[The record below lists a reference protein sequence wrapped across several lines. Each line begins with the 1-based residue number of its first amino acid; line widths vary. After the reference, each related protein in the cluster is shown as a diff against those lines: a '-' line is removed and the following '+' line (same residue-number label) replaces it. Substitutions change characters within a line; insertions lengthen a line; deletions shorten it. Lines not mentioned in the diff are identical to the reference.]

1 MSVPEVAEGLKEYIK
16 SGSSTKR
23 TASNQHSCEE
33 GCLDH
38 QIPIA
43 AQCLEQ
49 VCLDGLD
56 PVSAVQVALENNT
69 IIEGSNIT
77 PTPDAVYVYRKDK
90 RLNDQSKWLHKKNR
104 SHNNW
109 IYEMCHGVTGG
120 CLSEYHM
127 TSFELL
133 YIIVVH
139 LDQMIRVTSPP
150 VGDFKVL
157 WYLEDN
163 ETHVRRLLA
172 SGHYV

>member
-1 MSVPEVAEGLKEYIK
+1 MEALGTHFSMSVPEVAEGLKEYIK

-43 AQCLEQ
+43 TQCLEQ

-56 PVSAVQVALENNT
+56 PVSAVQAALENNT

-77 PTPDAVYVYRKDK
+77 PTPDAVYAYRKDK

-133 YIIVVH
+133 YS
-139 LDQMIRVTSPP
+139 RSPRSDDKSDVP
-150 VGDFKVL
+150 PRG
-157 WYLEDN
+157 
-163 ETHVRRLLA
+163 
-172 SGHYV
+172 